1 MNEPYVRKRELP
13 VGVYRNR
20 SARYMAIVRHNGE
33 RNYLGSYDSKEEA
46 AEAVALFRKHHPKEV
61 RKYV

>member
-1 MNEPYVRKRELP
+1 
-13 VGVYRNR
+13 
-20 SARYMAIVRHNGE
+20 MAIVRHNGE